1 MTQDIMST
9 LSGLASFAKLQEFLM
24 ARSQE
29 GSPEATLTFEAF
41 EVELGHAVRGLENEL
56 KAADLSRYD
65 LDADAVIVGG
75 TEWHQCLC
83 GQPKTSQS
91 ASGPITVRRNLYR
104 PAGGGKSICPLALRA
119 GIIAG
124 LYTPVLARQVSYMM
138 GQMTSEETSKLFN
151 ELGVSGPSSSS
162 CDRLPK
168 WLSTV
173 WEDNRKAWEEALRQH
188 EEVPA
193 EASVV
198 AVSLDGVMVPDKD
211 GQRAAKATREAAK
224 EQGVCKQLSGPA
236 GYREVGCGTVT
247 LSDEEAKRLSTV
259 RSGRAPEDK
268 KKTLTEQLDAELA
281 SMVAVRPDLKLVALA
296 DGAEEHWRYFD
307 RPAYDHA
314 IKIVDHGHA
323 SQHLKAAVAAY

>member
-41 EVELGHAVRGLENEL
+41 EVALGHAVRGLENEL

-65 LDADAVIVGG
+65 LDAEAVIVGG

-83 GQPKTSQS
+83 GQPKTYQS

-104 PAGGGKSICPLALRA
+104 PAGGGKSICPLDLRA

-168 WLSTV
+168 
-173 WEDNRKAWEEALRQH
+173 
-188 EEVPA
+188 
-193 EASVV
+193 
-198 AVSLDGVMVPDKD
+198 
-211 GQRAAKATREAAK
+211 
-224 EQGVCKQLSGPA
+224 
-236 GYREVGCGTVT
+236 GCGSFATT
-247 LSDEEAKRLSTV
+247 
-259 RSGRAPEDK
+259 
-268 KKTLTEQLDAELA
+268 QC
-281 SMVAVRPDLKLVALA
+281 
-296 DGAEEHWRYFD
+296 
-307 RPAYDHA
+307 
-314 IKIVDHGHA
+314 
-323 SQHLKAAVAAY
+323 